1 MEHPSK
7 LFISAL
13 RKKPGVRPPFWF
25 MRQAGR
31 YLPEYKQLR
40 STAKNFLDFC
50 YSPEKA
56 SEATLQPIRRF
67 GMDAAIIF
75 SDILVIPDALGMDVR
90 FEEGRGPLLEPISER
105 KQLDALDRDMRGN
118 KREAVYEAL
127 RLTKKALPEST
138 ALIGFCGS
146 PWTLACYMIEGKGS
160 RDFQSVRSKIYQDP
174 EFFTALIDLLV
185 HAVSTHAIAQI
196 NAGAE
201 VIQLFDSWSGV
212 LSEKQFSD
220 WSIEPTARIVS
231 NIRAAHPDVPVIG
244 FPRMAGSKV
253 LEYVKRTGV
262 DAVSFDGS
270 VSLNWARD
278 NLLPQCV
285 VQGNLDPVVLVGNK
299 QAMLEE
305 ARTLL
310 SVFADKAFVFNLGH
324 GILPTTPIEHVEALC
339 RLIMHPSS

>member
-67 GMDAAIIF
+67 G
-75 SDILVIPDALGMDVR
+75 ILVIPDALGMDVR
-90 FEEGRGPLLEPISER
+90 FEEGKGPLLEPISER

-231 NIRAAHPDVPVIG
+231 
-244 FPRMAGSKV
+244 
-253 LEYVKRTGV
+253 
-262 DAVSFDGS
+262 
-270 VSLNWARD
+270 
-278 NLLPQCV
+278 
-285 VQGNLDPVVLVGNK
+285 
-299 QAMLEE
+299 
-305 ARTLL
+305 
-310 SVFADKAFVFNLGH
+310 
-324 GILPTTPIEHVEALC
+324 ILMC
-339 RLIMHPSS
+339 R